1 MLKLLKKLKNN
12 NCGFSYI
19 ESIVVLVLMSV
30 FLTVLSISTFVCMK
44 SIRKVYVRNRET
56 TILLENQKKM
66 RMYINSV
73 KNPFWEKEYVP
84 DFSENKIFLPYN
96 TVEDREALE
105 LNENFLINEVEI
117 LRNSMMLPIG
127 ISVSYSY
134 NGNSYKMVQNFA
146 SLYQE
151 VDRLE

>member
-1 MLKLLKKLKNN
+1 
-12 NCGFSYI
+12 
-19 ESIVVLVLMSV
+19 MSV

-56 TILLENQKKM
+56 SILLENQKKM

-84 DFSENKIFLPYN
+84 DFFENKIFLPYN